1 MTRRWFLLCCAVLL
15 NTEIVSSFLSWH
27 GTLTDWLGEPLHLWT
42 FELWRL
48 QSWAMFFIAAVAFWL
63 LCWRA
68 VHHQV
73 HEMAL
78 WVFAVALAVVVEVST
93 TLRYWRQLSW
103 TESAYLG
110 ISYFRGY
117 LLEHLIGW
125 VVSLLLFL
133 TTLYY
138 WERRKGRTAPQPESA
153 SS

>member
-1 MTRRWFLLCCAVLL
+1 
-15 NTEIVSSFLSWH
+15 
-27 GTLTDWLGEPLHLWT
+27 
-42 FELWRL
+42 
-48 QSWAMFFIAAVAFWL
+48 
-63 LCWRA
+63 
-68 VHHQV
+68 
-73 HEMAL
+73 MAS